1 MKLILFPLITY
12 FLNCKISE
20 ILAKR
25 IDWQKENHL
34 QNHWV
39 KKSKEQEDEQE
50 IQEEQRSTVADSH
63 SRGWSDEF
71 KHAWIKTVTKRSP

>member
-12 FLNCKISE
+12 FLNFKISE

-39 KKSKEQEDEQE
+39 KKK
-50 IQEEQRSTVADSH
+50 
-63 SRGWSDEF
+63 
-71 KHAWIKTVTKRSP
+71 